1 MSELESSTAVA
12 CTPQEIP
19 PDNRDRWLALGLEV
33 YAAVDK
39 LEELPDGYAF
49 RLPNDAA
56 AFVTAAEYVT
66 LDRLCCRFLRWELRS
81 EPDGGPVWLRLTGPA
96 GTKALLRSTLETIDL
111 VPERVVRAAGLPV
124 AARRQPAAEVA
135 LSRKLSRPA

>member
-1 MSELESSTAVA
+1 MNSVEPSTAVA
-12 CTPQEIP
+12 CTPGEIP
-19 PDNRDRWLALGLEV
+19 PEKKQRWVALGVQV

-56 AFVTAAEYVT
+56 TFVTTAEYIT
-66 LDRLCCRFLRWELRS
+66 LDRLCCEFLCWELRS
-81 EPDGGPVWLRLTGPA
+81 EPSGGPVWLRLTGPE

-124 AARRQPAAEVA
+124 AARRRAPSAVV
-135 LSRKLSRPA
+135 